1 MAKQHSAKPSKQRKR
16 LYDAPKHRLHKLMSA
31 PLSSELRSKYNR
43 RSFPVRQG
51 DTVRIVRGD
60 FEGIEGKVT
69 ELELSRQRIVIQ
81 GVTREKVS
89 GTATK
94 VPIHPSK
101 VVITNLNL
109 DDRWRADILKRST
122 GPQAAPA
129 EPPAV
134 SSEPEKTEDTTAS
147 SDQ

>member
-1 MAKQHSAKPSKQRKR
+1 
-16 LYDAPKHRLHKLMSA
+16 MSA

-43 RSFPVRQG
+43 RSFPIRQG
-51 DTVRIVRGD
+51 DTVKIVRGD

-69 ELELSRQRIVIQ
+69 ELELSRQRIIIQ

-101 VVITNLNL
+101 VMITNLNL
-109 DDRWRADILKRST
+109 DDRWRADILKRPT
-122 GPQAAPA
+122 GTQAAPA
-129 EPPAV
+129 EAPPEPTATP
-134 SSEPEKTEDTTAS
+134 SEPEKTEDTTVS